1 MSFWDIFKNESSS
14 HSDANSPSGL
24 YQKIKLQL
32 PENSEKE
39 LIIVSCLAGL
49 LSRVAYSDL
58 EISEQEKNKIIQIL
72 EEKTHL
78 DLETSKTIGELAFD
92 EIKQLSGTENH
103 KYCYPLN
110 EYLTNDQKY
119 SILLALFSIAAS
131 DGITEEDE
139 SEEIRL
145 ICKGLLLEHKHYISA
160 RASVVKSLSVLKK

>member
-1 MSFWDIFKNESSS
+1 MSFWDIFKNDTTADASSQ
-14 HSDANSPSGL
+14 SGL
-24 YQKIKLQL
+24 YQKIKSLL
-32 PENSEKE
+32 PESSEKD
-39 LIIVSCLAGL
+39 LVIISCLAGL

-58 EISEQEKNKIIQIL
+58 EISSIEKNKIIQVL
-72 EEKTHL
+72 EKKTHL
-78 DLETSKTIGELAFD
+78 NPETSKIVGELAFN

-110 EYLTNDQKY
+110 EYLSQDQKY

-160 RASVVKSLSVLKK
+160 RASVVESLKVLKK